1 MYVLPMVSALF
12 HWGNTVKKS
21 VLVLVCAASIA
32 AMPAL
37 AGSLSDPVVA
47 ADIVAADA
55 VDNSNAELQGMLA
68 IIALGFILASA
79 MGFAG

>member
-1 MYVLPMVSALF
+1 
-12 HWGNTVKKS
+12 
-21 VLVLVCAASIA
+21 
-32 AMPAL
+32 MPAL